1 MKRKDYLIVALLPL
15 ALLLIPLTGQLT
27 VDGWNWTWSD
37 FLFAWVV
44 FSITTLV
51 YRFLVTRPAANF
63 AYKAGVALAG
73 LAGFLVF
80 WITAAVQIIGDEN
93 PANIL
98 YLGVILTGLAGV
110 GLARF
115 KPAGMAK
122 AAFATAA
129 VTFAIPIVGVI
140 LEPSD
145 FSPGIPQVFLLN
157 GFFVAMFAGS
167 GLLFRRAASQ
177 PGRPARPDAP
187 VNLSRNT

>member
-1 MKRKDYLIVALLPL
+1 MKNKDFLIVALLPL

-27 VDGWNWTWSD
+27 VEGWHWKWSD
-37 FLFAWVV
+37 FVFAWVV
-44 FSITTLV
+44 FSVTTFV
-51 YRFLVTRPAANF
+51 FRFLVTRPMTNL
-63 AYKAGVALAG
+63 AYKAGVALAV

-98 YLGVILTGLAGV
+98 YLGVILTGLGGV
-110 GLARF
+110 ALARF

-129 VTFAIPIVGVI
+129 VTFVVPVVGLI
-140 LEPSD
+140 LKPTD

-157 GFFVAMFAGS
+157 GVFVLMFAVS
-167 GLLFRRAASQ
+167 GLLFRYAAGQSGA
-177 PGRPARPDAP
+177 PGVATTA
-187 VNLSRNT
+187 

>member
-1 MKRKDYLIVALLPL
+1 MKRIDYLIVALLPL

-27 VDGWNWTWSD
+27 VQSWTWKWND

-44 FSITTLV
+44 FSITTFV
-51 YRFLVTRPAANF
+51 FRFLVTRPAANF
-63 AYKAGVALAG
+63 AYKAGVALAV

-93 PANIL
+93 LANIL
-98 YLGVILTGLAGV
+98 YLGVILTGLAGAA
-110 GLARF
+110 LARF
-115 KPAGMAK
+115 RPAGMAK

-129 VTFAIPIVGVI
+129 VTFVIPIVGVI

-157 GFFVAMFAGS
+157 GCFVLLFAAA
-167 GLLFRRAASQ
+167 GLLFRHVAK
-177 PGRPARPDAP
+177 RPAG
-187 VNLSRNT
+187 N